1 MEIIIFCLIKIVVGM
16 EFSEIKKIVDEAKN
30 SLELSSH
37 QNSSNLE
44 IILNI
49 VNTINK
55 TLIIDD
61 VLELVL
67 KNAISL
73 TGTERGFIVLKN
85 DDGILEFTLGMNST
99 EGKLSKEEFSV
110 SQSVVDDVFITG
122 ESKFIESA
130 QSDDSNRKS
139 KSIFILDLQTI
150 LCSPLITSGE
160 KIGVVYV
167 DSKHLHKVKIKE
179 ITNMFEIL
187 AGQAATAIRNAQ
199 LYNGQVATNI
209 SLEESNKQLI
219 VAKEEA
225 EKSDRLK
232 SEFLAQM
239 SHEIRTPIHILM
251 SYSSLIMDEIE
262 GKMDEDLRSNFNAIE
277 HAGKRIIRT
286 TELILNMSE
295 ITTGTYEYSGS
306 EFDVYDGILKS
317 IFNENEERVNKN
329 KIEYTINSDSSS
341 TIISADKYSVH
352 QIFTNLIDNAIKYT
366 ENGKISVSVRSNDKN
381 RVEVKVS
388 DTGIGISE
396 EYMPNLFM
404 PFTQEEQGYS
414 RRYEGNGLGLA
425 LVKKY
430 CELNQADIIVESKKE
445 EGTTVTVTF

>member
-1 MEIIIFCLIKIVVGM
+1 MK
-16 EFSEIKKIVDEAKN
+16 FSEIAKIVDEAKKT
-30 SLELSSH
+30 LEYSSH

-85 DDGILEFTLGMNST
+85 DKGALEFTLGMNST
-99 EGKLSKEEFSV
+99 EGKLSKEDFSI

-130 QSDDSNRKS
+130 QSDNTNKKS
-139 KSIFILDLQTI
+139 KSIFTLDLQTI

-199 LYNGQVATNI
+199 LYNGQVAANI
-209 SLEESNKQLI
+209 SLEDSNKQLI
-219 VAKEEA
+219 IAKEEA

-251 SYSSLIMDEIE
+251 SYSSLIMDEID
-262 GKMDEDLRSNFNAIE
+262 GKMDEDLRSNFNVIE

-295 ITTGTYEYSGS
+295 ITTGTYEYMGS
-306 EFDVYDGILKS
+306 EFDIYDGILKS
-317 IFNENEERVNKN
+317 IFNEYKEKVNTN
-329 KIEYTINSDSSS
+329 KINYKISNDSSS
-341 TIISADKYSVH
+341 TMISADKYSVH

-366 ENGKISVSVRSNDKN
+366 EEGEISVSVKSNSEN
-381 RVEVKVS
+381 RVEVIIS

-425 LVKKY
+425 LIKKY

>member
-1 MEIIIFCLIKIVVGM
+1 M
-16 EFSEIKKIVDEAKN
+16 EFSEITKIVDDAKN
-30 SLELSSH
+30 SLD
-37 QNSSNLE
+37 NSSRQSSKNLD

-49 VNTINK
+49 VNTVNK

-85 DDGILEFTLGMNST
+85 PEGNLEFTLGMNAT

-160 KIGVVYV
+160 KIGVIYV

-179 ITNMFEIL
+179 ITSMFEIL

-199 LYNGQVATNI
+199 LYNGQVAANK

-219 VAKEEA
+219 IAKEEA

-251 SYSSLIMDEIE
+251 SYSSLILEEIE
-262 GKMDEDLRSNFNAIE
+262 EKMDADMRSNFNAIE

-295 ITTGTYEYSGS
+295 ISTGTYEYSGS
-306 EFDVYDGILKS
+306 EFNIFDGVLKS
-317 IFNENEERVNKN
+317 IFNEYEEKVDTDKV
-329 KIEYTINSDSSS
+329 KYSIEEDSSS
-341 TIISADKYSVH
+341 KIISADKYSVY

-366 ENGKISVSVRSNDKN
+366 EEGTITVSVSTNSEN
-381 RVEVKVS
+381 RVEVKIA
-388 DTGIGISE
+388 DTGIGISK

-430 CELNQADIIVESKKE
+430 CELNQAEIKVESEKGK
-445 EGTTVTVTF
+445 GTTVTVTF

>member
-1 MEIIIFCLIKIVVGM
+1 M
-16 EFSEIKKIVDEAKN
+16 EFSDISKLVDAAKN
-30 SLELSSH
+30 SFEYSSH

-44 IILNI
+44 IILDI
-49 VNTINK
+49 VETINK

-73 TGTERGFIVLKN
+73 SGTERGFIVLKN
-85 DDGILEFTLGMNST
+85 DEGVLEFTLGMNSI
-99 EGKLSKEEFSV
+99 EGKLSKEEFSI

-130 QSDDSNRKS
+130 QSDNANRKS

-150 LCSPLITSGE
+150 LCAPLITSGE

-179 ITNMFEIL
+179 ITDMFEIL

-199 LYNGQVATNI
+199 LYNGQVTANV

-219 VAKEEA
+219 AAKEEA

-251 SYSSLIMDEIE
+251 SYSSLIMEEIE

-306 EFDVYDGILKS
+306 EFNVYDGILKT
-317 IFNENEERVNKN
+317 IFNEYKGKVDTD
-329 KIEYTINSDSSS
+329 KIEYKITNDASSA
-341 TIISADKYSVH
+341 IISADKYSVY

-366 ENGKISVSVRSNDKN
+366 EKGEISVSVNSTNEN
-381 RVEVKVS
+381 RVEIKIS
-388 DTGIGISE
+388 DTGIGMSD

-414 RRYEGNGLGLA
+414 RTYEGNGLGLA

-430 CELNQADIIVESKKE
+430 CELNQADIKVESKKD
-445 EGTTVTVTF
+445 EGTIVTVTF

>member
-1 MEIIIFCLIKIVVGM
+1 M
-16 EFSEIKKIVDEAKN
+16 EFSEIKKIVDEAKS

-199 LYNGQVATNI
+199 LYNGQVDANI

-329 KIEYTINSDSSS
+329 KIDYTINSDSSS

>member
-1 MEIIIFCLIKIVVGM
+1 M
-16 EFSEIKKIVDEAKN
+16 EFSKIAKQVEEAKQKASFSQN
-30 SLELSSH
+30 DSSK
-37 QNSSNLE
+37 NLD

-55 TLIIDD
+55 TLIFED

-85 DDGILEFTLGMNST
+85 DDGVLEFKLGMNSD
-99 EGKLSKEEFSV
+99 EGKIPKDEFSV

-130 QSDDSNRKS
+130 QSDVENRKS

-150 LCSPLITSGE
+150 LCSPLITSGK
-160 KIGVVYV
+160 KIGVIYV
-167 DSKHLHKVKIKE
+167 DSKHLHKIKIKE

-199 LYNGQVATNI
+199 LYNAQLAANK

-219 VAKEEA
+219 IAKEEA

-251 SYSSLIMDEIE
+251 SYSSLIKDEIE
-262 GKMDEDLRSNFNAIE
+262 GSLDNDMESSFNAIE
-277 HAGKRIIRT
+277 HAGQRIIRT

-295 ITTGTYEYSGS
+295 ISTGTYEYSES
-306 EFDVYDGILKS
+306 EFDIYDGILLTIYNEYKS
-317 IFNENEERVNKN
+317 KINED
-329 KIEYTINSDSSS
+329 KIKYNLECNSEKR
-341 TIISADKYSVH
+341 IILADKYSVY
-352 QIFTNLIDNAIKYT
+352 QIFTQIIDNAANYT
-366 ENGKISVSVRSNDKN
+366 EKGKITISVNDIDNDKIAIS
-381 RVEVKVS
+381 VS
-388 DTGIGISE
+388 DTGIGISD
-396 EYMPNLFM
+396 EYLPNIYM

-414 RRYEGNGLGLA
+414 RRFEGNGLGLS

-430 CELNQADIIVESKKE
+430 CDLNHAEIDIQSKKD

>member
-1 MEIIIFCLIKIVVGM
+1 M
-16 EFSEIKKIVDEAKN
+16 EFSELAKIVDDAKN
-30 SLELSSH
+30 SFEYSSY
-37 QNSSNLE
+37 QSSSNLE

-73 TGTERGFIVLKN
+73 SGTERGFIVLKN
-85 DDGILEFTLGMNST
+85 EEGVLEFTLGMDSS
-99 EGKLSKEEFSV
+99 EKKLSKDEFTI

-130 QSDDSNRKS
+130 QSDVKNRKS

-150 LCSPLITSGE
+150 LCAPLVTSGE
-160 KIGVVYV
+160 KIGVIYV
-167 DSKHLHKVKIKE
+167 DSKHLHKVKIKN
-179 ITNMFEIL
+179 ITDMFEIL

-199 LYNGQVATNI
+199 LYNGQVAANV
-209 SLEESNKQLI
+209 SLEKSNKQLI
-219 VAKEEA
+219 AAKEEA

-239 SHEIRTPIHILM
+239 SHEIRTPIHVLM
-251 SYSSLIMDEIE
+251 SYSSLIKEEIE
-262 GKMDEDLRSNFNAIE
+262 GKMDEDFRSNFNAIE

-306 EFDVYDGILKS
+306 EFDVYEGILKT
-317 IFNENEERVNKN
+317 IFEEFEEKVNTDKVN
-329 KIEYTINSDSSS
+329 YRISNNSSK
-341 TIISADKYSVH
+341 TIISADKYSVY
-352 QIFTNLIDNAIKYT
+352 QIFTNLIDNAVKYT
-366 ENGKISVSVRSNDKN
+366 EEGEILVSIDTNSDD
-381 RVEVKVS
+381 RVEVKIS
-388 DTGIGISE
+388 DTGIGMGNDYI
-396 EYMPNLFM
+396 PNLFM
-404 PFTQEEQGYS
+404 PFTQEDQGYS
-414 RRYEGNGLGLA
+414 RTYEGNGLGLA

-430 CELNQADIIVESKKE
+430 CELNQAEILVDSNKD
-445 EGTTVTVTF
+445 EGTTITVTF

>member
-1 MEIIIFCLIKIVVGM
+1 MK
-16 EFSEIKKIVDEAKN
+16 FSEITKILDKEKKTLQD
-30 SLELSSH
+30 SPH
-37 QNSSNLE
+37 QVSSNLE
-44 IILNI
+44 IILDI

-67 KNAISL
+67 KSAISL

-85 DDGILEFTLGMNST
+85 DDGVLEFTLGMNSA
-99 EGKLSKEEFSV
+99 EGKLSKEEFSI

-130 QSDDSNRKS
+130 QSDNSNRKS

-160 KIGVVYV
+160 KIGVIYV
-167 DSKHLHKVKIKE
+167 DSKHLHRVKIKE

-199 LYNGQVATNI
+199 LYNGQVSANI
-209 SLEESNKQLI
+209 SLEESNKKLI
-219 VAKEEA
+219 VAKEDA

-251 SYSSLIMDEIE
+251 SYSNLIMDEME
-262 GKMDEDLRSNFNAIE
+262 GDVDEDLRSNFNAIE

-295 ITTGTYEYSGS
+295 ITSGTYEYLGS
-306 EFDVYDGILKS
+306 DFDVYDDILRS
-317 IFNENEERVNKN
+317 VFNEYEGKVNKN
-329 KIEYTINSDSSS
+329 KIEYSISKDSLT

-352 QIFTNLIDNAIKYT
+352 HIFTNLIDNAVKYT
-366 ENGKISVSVRSNDKN
+366 ENGKILVSVKSNSENK
-381 RVEVKVS
+381 VEVCIS

-396 EYMPNLFM
+396 EYKPNLFM

-414 RRYEGNGLGLA
+414 RSYEGNGLGLA

-430 CELNQADIIVESKKE
+430 CELNQASIVVESEKKK
-445 EGTTVTVTF
+445 GTVVTVTF

>member
-1 MEIIIFCLIKIVVGM
+1 M
-16 EFSEIKKIVDEAKN
+16 EFSDISKLVDAAKN
-30 SLELSSH
+30 SLEYSSH
-37 QNSSNLE
+37 HNSSNLE

-61 VLELVL
+61 VLDLVL

-73 TGTERGFIVLKN
+73 SGTERGFIVLKN
-85 DDGILEFTLGMNST
+85 DEGVLEFTLGMNSS
-99 EGKLSKEEFSV
+99 EENLSKEEFLI

-130 QSDDSNRKS
+130 QSDNSNRKS

-150 LCSPLITSGE
+150 LCAPLITSGE

-199 LYNGQVATNI
+199 LYNGQVAANV

-219 VAKEEA
+219 AAKEEA

-239 SHEIRTPIHILM
+239 SHEIRTPIHVLM
-251 SYSSLIMDEIE
+251 SYSNLIMEEIE

-295 ITTGTYEYSGS
+295 ITTGTYEYAGS
-306 EFDVYDGILKS
+306 EFDVYDGILKI
-317 IFNENEERVNKN
+317 IFKEFEEKVNRD
-329 KIEYTINSDSSS
+329 KINYKISNDSSS
-341 TIISADKYSVH
+341 AIISADKYSVY

-366 ENGKISVSVRSNDKN
+366 EEGEISVSVKSNNEN
-381 RVEVKVS
+381 RVVVTIS
-388 DTGIGISE
+388 DTGVGMSE
-396 EYMPNLFM
+396 EYIPNLFM

-414 RRYEGNGLGLA
+414 RTYEGNGLGLA

-430 CELNQADIIVESKKE
+430 CELNQADIIVESHKE
-445 EGTTVTVTF
+445 EGTTITVTF

>member
-1 MEIIIFCLIKIVVGM
+1 M
-16 EFSEIKKIVDEAKN
+16 EFSKIAKQVEKDIKAELFLNNDSSKN
-30 SLELSSH
+30 LD
-37 QNSSNLE
+37 
-44 IILNI
+44 IILDI

-55 TLIIDD
+55 TLIFED

-85 DDGILEFTLGMNST
+85 DEGVLEFKLGMNSET
-99 EGKLSKEEFSV
+99 GKIKKDEFSV

-130 QSDDSNRKS
+130 QSDVENRKS

-150 LCSPLITSGE
+150 LCSPLITSGK
-160 KIGVVYV
+160 KIGVIYV
-167 DSKHLHKVKIKE
+167 DSKHLHKIKIKE

-199 LYNGQVATNI
+199 LYNAQLAANK
-209 SLEESNKQLI
+209 SLEESNRQLI
-219 VAKEEA
+219 IAKEEA

-251 SYSSLIMDEIE
+251 SYSSLIKEEIE
-262 GKMDEDLRSNFNAIE
+262 GSLDNDMKSSFNAIE

-295 ITTGTYEYSGS
+295 ISTGTYEYSES
-306 EFDVYDGILKS
+306 EFDIYDGILS
-317 IFNENEERVNKN
+317 TIYNEYQIKVNKN
-329 KIEYTINSDSSS
+329 KIKFAIENNSEQS
-341 TIISADKYSVH
+341 IVVADKYSVY
-352 QIFTNLIDNAIKYT
+352 QIFTQIIDNAVNYT
-366 ENGKISVSVRSNDKN
+366 ENGEITIFINNSKNNKLEVS
-381 RVEVKVS
+381 VS
-388 DTGIGISE
+388 DTGIGISD
-396 EYMPNLFM
+396 EYMPNIFM
-404 PFTQEEQGYS
+404 PFTQEEQGYT
-414 RRYEGNGLGLA
+414 RRFEGNGLGLS

-430 CELNQADIIVESKKE
+430 CDLNHAEIDIQSIKGK
-445 EGTTVTVTF
+445 GTKVLVTF

>member
-1 MEIIIFCLIKIVVGM
+1 M
-16 EFSEIKKIVDEAKN
+16 EFSEIAKIVDAEKKT
-30 SLELSSH
+30 LEYSPN
-37 QNSSNLE
+37 QVSSNLE
-44 IILNI
+44 VILDI

-85 DDGILEFTLGMNST
+85 DDGVLEFTLGMNST
-99 EGKLSKEEFSV
+99 EGKLSKEEFSI

-130 QSDDSNRKS
+130 QSDNANRKS

-160 KIGVVYV
+160 KIGVIYV
-167 DSKHLHKVKIKE
+167 DSKHLHRVKIKE

-199 LYNGQVATNI
+199 LYNAQVAANF

-219 VAKEEA
+219 IAKEA
-225 EKSDRLK
+225 SEKSDRLK

-251 SYSSLIMDEIE
+251 SYSNLIMDEIE
-262 GKMDEDLRSNFNAIE
+262 GEMDEDLRSNFNAIE
-277 HAGKRIIRT
+277 HAGQRIIRT

-295 ITTGTYEYSGS
+295 ITTGTYEYLES

-317 IFNENEERVNKN
+317 IFSEYEEKVNKD
-329 KIEYTINSDSSS
+329 KIDYKISKDSPS

-352 QIFTNLIDNAIKYT
+352 QIFTNLIDNAVKYT
-366 ENGKISVSVRSNDKN
+366 EKGEIQISVKTNSENK
-381 RVEVKVS
+381 VEVSIS
-388 DTGIGISE
+388 DSGIGISK

-414 RRYEGNGLGLA
+414 RSYEGNGLGLA

-430 CELNQADIIVESKKE
+430 CELNQANIIVESEKE
-445 EGTTVTVTF
+445 KGTVVTVTF

>member
-1 MEIIIFCLIKIVVGM
+1 M

-199 LYNGQVATNI
+199 LYNGQVSANI

>member
-1 MEIIIFCLIKIVVGM
+1 M
-16 EFSEIKKIVDEAKN
+16 EFSEITKIVDDIKKTSEY
-30 SLELSSH
+30 SSSS
-37 QNSSNLE
+37 NSSNLE

-85 DDGILEFTLGMNST
+85 SEGVLEFTLGMNST
-99 EGKLSKEEFSV
+99 EGKLSKEEFSI
-110 SQSVVDDVFITG
+110 SQSVVDDVYITG

-130 QSDDSNRKS
+130 QSDDANKKS
-139 KSIFILDLQTI
+139 KSIFVLDLQTI

-199 LYNGQVATNI
+199 LFNGQVTANK

-219 VAKEEA
+219 IAKEEA

-232 SEFLAQM
+232 SEFLAQI

-251 SYSSLIMDEIE
+251 SYSSLILDEIE

-277 HAGKRIIRT
+277 LAGNRIIRT

-306 EFDVYDGILKS
+306 EFDIYNTTLKS
-317 IFNENEERVNKN
+317 IYDEYKVKVNKDKVN
-329 KIEYTINSDSSS
+329 FIINSNTSN
-341 TIISADKYSVH
+341 TVISADKYSVH
-352 QIFTNLIDNAIKYT
+352 QIFANLIDNAIKYT
-366 ENGKISVSVRSNDKN
+366 DKGKISISVSSNNKN
-381 RVEVKVS
+381 RVEIKITDS
-388 DTGIGISE
+388 GIGISE
-396 EYMPNLFM
+396 EYMPNLFV

-414 RRYEGNGLGLA
+414 RKYEGNGLGLA

-430 CELNQADIIVESKKE
+430 CELNQANIVVESKKN
-445 EGTTVTVTF
+445 EGTTVIVTF